1 MHMDAFQALADPTRR
16 QVIGALRRGE
26 RQVNDIV
33 DELDIHQS
41 GVSRHLRILLKAGFV
56 TVRPEGQLRL
66 YSLRPQPFREMEA
79 WLAGYL
85 ELWEGR
91 LQRFGAAL
99 EAKRSARAK
108 TDRKRSKAC

>member
-1 MHMDAFQALADPTRR
+1 MDAFQALADPTRR
-16 QVIGALRRGE
+16 QVIAALRRGE

-33 DELDIHQS
+33 EELDIHQS
-41 GVSRHLRILLKAGFV
+41 GVSRHLRILLQSGFV
-56 TVRPEGQLRL
+56 SVRPEGQLRL
-66 YSLRPQPFREMEA
+66 YSLRPQPFREMDA

-99 EAKRSARAK
+99 EAKTHARAK
-108 TDRKRSKAC
+108 KDRKRSET